1 MKFDMDFQGIQQLE
15 MTIYNAHKKAVEQA
29 NKVTKN
35 NGELLKRKAQ
45 ELAPRDTWFL
55 HDNIVS
61 KYFPLMAQVHSL
73 ASYATYPEFGT
84 RFMDA
89 QPYMRPA
96 LLWVQP
102 KYQKDMTDVMKGVF
116 E

>member
-1 MKFDMDFQGIQQLE
+1 MKISMEYEGISQLE
-15 MTIYNAHKKAVEQA
+15 MTIYNSHKKAVEQA

-35 NGELLKRKAQ
+35 NGELLKKKAQ

-61 KYFPLMAQVHSL
+61 KYFPLMAMVQAL
-73 ASYATYPEFGT
+73 ASYAAYQELGT
-84 RFMDA
+84 RYMDA
-89 QPYMRPA
+89 QPYMKPA
-96 LLWVQP
+96 LLWVMP

>member
-1 MKFDMDFQGIQQLE
+1 
-15 MTIYNAHKKAVEQA
+15 MTIDNAHKTAVEQA
-29 NKVTKN
+29 NKATKN
-35 NGELLKRKAQ
+35 NGELLKKKAK
-45 ELAPRDTWFL
+45 ELAPYETGFL
-55 HDNIVS
+55 EENIVS
-61 KYFPLMAQVHSL
+61 KYFPLMAQVQAL
-73 ASYATYPEFGT
+73 ASYAAYPELGT

-96 LLWVQP
+96 LEWVRP

>member
-15 MTIYNAHKKAVEQA
+15 MTIYNSHKKAVEQA

-35 NGELLKRKAQ
+35 NGELLKKKAK

-61 KYFPLMAQVHSL
+61 KYFPLMAQVHAS
-73 ASYATYPEFGT
+73 ASYAAYPEFGT

-102 KYQKDMTDVMKGVF
+102 KYQKDMTDVMKGAF

>member
-1 MKFDMDFQGIQQLE
+1 MKFDMDFQGIEQLE
-15 MTIYNAHKKAVEQA
+15 MTIYNSHKKAVEQA

-35 NGELLKRKAQ
+35 NGEKLKWKAQ

-61 KYFPLMAQVHSL
+61 KHFPLYSLVHSQ
-73 ASYATYPEFGT
+73 ASYSGYVNFGT
-84 RFMDA
+84 RFMYA
-89 QPYMRPA
+89 QPFMTDAAKWIIP
-96 LLWVQP
+96 L
-102 KYQKDMTDVMKGVF
+102 YQKDMTDVMKGAF

>member
-1 MKFDMDFQGIQQLE
+1 MKFDMDFQGIEQLE
-15 MTIYNAHKKAVEQA
+15 MTIYNSHKKAVEQA

-35 NGELLKRKAQ
+35 NGELLKKKAK
-45 ELAPRDTWFL
+45 ELAPKDTWFL

-61 KYFPLMAQVHSL
+61 KYFPLMAQVQAL
-73 ASYATYPEFGT
+73 ASYSAYPEFGT

-96 LLWVQP
+96 LKWVMP
-102 KYQKDMTDVMKGVF
+102 KYQKDMTDVMKGAF

>member
-1 MKFDMDFQGIQQLE
+1 MKFDMDFQGIEQLE
-15 MTIYNAHKKAVEQA
+15 MTIYNSHKKAVEQA

-61 KYFPLMAQVHSL
+61 KHFPLMAQVHAL
-73 ASYATYPEFGT
+73 ASYAAYPEFGT

-96 LLWVQP
+96 LKWVQP
-102 KYQKDMTDVMKGVF
+102 KYQKDMTDVMKGAF

>member
-1 MKFDMDFQGIQQLE
+1 MKFDMEFQGIQQLE
-15 MTIYNAHKKAVEQA
+15 MTIYNAHKKTVEQA

-35 NGELLKRKAQ
+35 NGEKLKRKAQ

-61 KYFPLMAQVHSL
+61 KHFPLMAQVQAL
-73 ASYATYPEFGT
+73 AAYAAYPELGT
-84 RFMDA
+84 RYMYA
-89 QPYMRPA
+89 RPYMRPA
-96 LLWVQP
+96 LLWVMP

>member
-1 MKFDMDFQGIQQLE
+1 MRLSMEYEGISQLE
-15 MTIYNAHKKAVEQA
+15 MTIYNAHKKTVEQA

-35 NGELLKRKAQ
+35 NGEKLKRKAQ

-61 KYFPLMAQVHSL
+61 KHFPLMAQVQAL
-73 ASYATYPEFGT
+73 AAYAAYPELGT
-84 RFMDA
+84 RYMYA
-89 QPYMRPA
+89 RPYMRPA
-96 LLWVQP
+96 LLWVMP

>member
-1 MKFDMDFQGIQQLE
+1 MKFGMDFQGIEQLE

-35 NGELLKRKAQ
+35 NGELLKKKAK
-45 ELAPRDTWFL
+45 ELAPYEFGFL
-55 HDNIVS
+55 EENIIA
-61 KYFPLMAQVHSL
+61 KYFPLTAMVHSM
-73 ASYATYPEFGT
+73 ASYAAYQEYGT
-84 RFMDA
+84 RFIPA

-96 LLWVQP
+96 LEWVMP

>member
-1 MKFDMDFQGIQQLE
+1 MKFDMDFQGIEQLE
-15 MTIYNAHKKAVEQA
+15 MTIYNSHKKAVEQA

-61 KYFPLMAQVHSL
+61 KHFPLMAQVQAL
-73 ASYATYPEFGT
+73 ASYSGCY
-84 RFMDA
+84 
-89 QPYMRPA
+89 
-96 LLWVQP
+96 
-102 KYQKDMTDVMKGVF
+102 
-116 E
+116 